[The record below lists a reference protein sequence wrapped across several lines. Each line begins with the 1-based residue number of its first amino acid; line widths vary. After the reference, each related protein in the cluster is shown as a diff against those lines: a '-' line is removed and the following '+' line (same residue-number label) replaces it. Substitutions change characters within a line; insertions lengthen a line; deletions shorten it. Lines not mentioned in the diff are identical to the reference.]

1 MSPQLDLT
9 ELFPVSDEFAD
20 MPPIKSLPRG
30 ERRVLGT
37 LIEKGLTTPDQYPLT
52 LKSCTSGCNQKNNRD
67 PVTNYDEDQVQD
79 LLDRLREKG
88 LVGELHSDGAR
99 VPKYRHYVRKRLTIS
114 EAQLA
119 VLCELLLR
127 GRQQPGDLRTRAG
140 RMVDIPSQDQLR
152 VELQGLV
159 ELGLVVANGPLD
171 RRGVE
176 VDHTWYE
183 PGERTAGWAP
193 LASEPA
199 RPHSVASPA
208 ALPAASPALSTPHA
222 SPAVV
227 PGGAAGGSGGVAAV
241 LEELRREMGHL
252 RTSHREL
259 ADQVT
264 TLSSTLA
271 QAQTEIATLKA
282 SLGG

>member
-1 MSPQLDLT
+1 MSPPLDLT
-9 ELFPVSDEFAD
+9 ELFPVADEFAD

-52 LKSCTSGCNQKNNRD
+52 LKSCTSGSNQKNNRD

-193 LASEPA
+193 LAPEPA

-208 ALPAASPALSTPHA
+208 LPAASAALSTSHA

-227 PGGAAGGSGGVAAV
+227 PGGAAGGSSGMAAV
-241 LEELRREMGHL
+241 LEELRREIGHL

-259 ADQVT
+259 ADQVAN
-264 TLSSTLA
+264 LSSTLA
-271 QAQTEIATLKA
+271 HAEREIATLKA